1 VSARTLVVS
10 DFHLGGRLGH
20 DVLRHTEPLQRLL
33 AALDDVERL
42 VLLGDIIELMEGRA
56 TAAMRIAEPV
66 LRAIGARL
74 GAEREVVLIP
84 GNHDAPLV
92 RPWVRRIG
100 ARLEPTTDVPL
111 DATAV
116 LARVASLLA
125 PARVRV
131 SYPGAWLTD
140 GVWATHGH
148 YLDRHLMPDS
158 SVGILRGRQPSEHVR
173 PIAYERTRRP
183 SLSRT
188 SRVFP
193 RSLARL
199 LSDAADLARAA
210 TMPALRRGLLRP
222 GLAPLTSMMLGLQMR
237 QASIPAL
244 TRVVERLGVD
254 ADVVLFGHVHRL
266 GPLPDDDPAS
276 WAGPD
281 GAPRIL
287 NTGSWLYEPL
297 LVHRV
302 TPPHPYWPGGAVLL
316 EPGSEPRALGL
327 LDEVPAAVLRPQAQG
342 RIR

>member
-10 DFHLGGRLGH
+10 DFHLGGRLEH
-20 DVLRHTEPLQRLL
+20 DVLRHIEPLERLL
-33 AALDDVERL
+33 VALDDVERL
-42 VLLGDIIELMEGRA
+42 VLLGDIVELMEGRA
-56 TAAMRIAEPV
+56 TAAMRIADPV

-74 GAEREVVLIP
+74 GAEREVVLVP
-84 GNHDAPLV
+84 GNHDAPMV

-100 ARLEPTTDVPL
+100 ARLEPTTYVPL

-116 LARVASLLA
+116 LARVVSLLA

-131 SYPGAWLTD
+131 SYPGAWLAE

-158 SVGILRGRQPSEHVR
+158 SIGILRGRQPAEHAR
-173 PIAYERTRRP
+173 PIAYERVRRP

-193 RSLARL
+193 RSLAQL
-199 LSDAADLARAA
+199 LSDAADLTRAA
-210 TMPALRRGLLRP
+210 TMPALTRGLLHRRF
-222 GLAPLTSMMLGLQMR
+222 APLTSTVLGLQMR
-237 QASIPAL
+237 HASIPAL
-244 TRVVERLGVD
+244 ARVVERLGVG
-254 ADVVLFGHVHRL
+254 ADVVVFGHVHRL

-281 GAPRIL
+281 GVPRIF
-287 NTGSWLYEPL
+287 NTGSWLYEPR

-316 EPGSEPRALGL
+316 EPGAEPRAVGL
-327 LDEVPAAVLRPQAQG
+327 LDEIPAAVLRPQAQG